1 MPINPDDHTTWTLE
15 QLLEHGSTA
24 ELEELLELTCD
35 GSQELGYFE
44 LPDGTDG
51 LDRIEASSI
60 AASSIADELERRRKA
75 GLTAGP
81 TPHDAAATAL
91 TITEAMQAMTAG
103 IPWVPGDVELDHE
116 LELIAGAMHLLAA
129 RATERRTELAGDVA
143 ASVGRSAAE
152 LAAIRSRFGVNV
164 AVLIAEGN
172 R

>member
-1 MPINPDDHTTWTLE
+1 MPINPDDYTTWTLE
-15 QLLEHGSTA
+15 QFLEHGSTA
-24 ELEELLELTCD
+24 ELEELLANT
-35 GSQELGYFE
+35 G
-44 LPDGTDG
+44 PDG

>member
-1 MPINPDDHTTWTLE
+1 VPINPDDYTTWTLE

-24 ELEELLELTCD
+24 ELEELLANT
-35 GSQELGYFE
+35 G
-44 LPDGTDG
+44 PDG
-51 LDRIEASSI
+51 LDRIE
-60 AASSIADELERRRKA
+60 ASSIADELERRRKA
-75 GLTAGP
+75 GITAGP

-103 IPWVPGDVELDHE
+103 LPWVPGDVELDHE

>member
-1 MPINPDDHTTWTLE
+1 MPINPDDYTTWTLE

-24 ELEELLELTCD
+24 ELEELLANT
-35 GSQELGYFE
+35 G
-44 LPDGTDG
+44 PDG

-103 IPWVPGDVELDHE
+103 LPWVPGDVELDHE

-164 AVLIAEGN
+164 AVLIAEVN

>member
-24 ELEELLELTCD
+24 ELEELLANT
-35 GSQELGYFE
+35 G
-44 LPDGTDG
+44 PDG

-103 IPWVPGDVELDHE
+103 LPWVPGDVELDHE

>member
-24 ELEELLELTCD
+24 ELEELLANT
-35 GSQELGYFE
+35 G
-44 LPDGTDG
+44 PDG
-51 LDRIEASSI
+51 LDRIE
-60 AASSIADELERRRKA
+60 ASSIADELERRRKA

-103 IPWVPGDVELDHE
+103 LPWVPGDVELDHE

-129 RATERRTELAGDVA
+129 RATERRTERAGDVA

-152 LAAIRSRFGVNV
+152 LAAIRFRFGVNV

>member
-1 MPINPDDHTTWTLE
+1 VPINPDDYTTWTLE

-24 ELEELLELTCD
+24 ELEELLANT
-35 GSQELGYFE
+35 G
-44 LPDGTDG
+44 PDG

-103 IPWVPGDVELDHE
+103 LPWVPGDVELDHE

>member
-1 MPINPDDHTTWTLE
+1 VPINPDDYTTWTLE

-24 ELEELLELTCD
+24 ELEELLANT
-35 GSQELGYFE
+35 G
-44 LPDGTDG
+44 PDG

-103 IPWVPGDVELDHE
+103 LPWVPGDVELDHE

-152 LAAIRSRFGVNV
+152 LAAIRERFGVNV

>member
-1 MPINPDDHTTWTLE
+1 VIRPTSVTEAMLTYSTSAALIASTKEPVVVPAEFVAETTSSEVPGKSGVPD
-15 QLLEHGSTA
+15 SR
-24 ELEELLELTCD
+24 
-35 GSQELGYFE
+35 
-44 LPDGTDG
+44 P
-51 LDRIEASSI
+51 
-60 AASSIADELERRRKA
+60 ADENVSPA
-75 GLTAGP
+75 G
-81 TPHDAAATAL
+81 TAL

-103 IPWVPGDVELDHE
+103 LPWVPGDVELDHE

>member
-1 MPINPDDHTTWTLE
+1 MPINPDDHD
-15 QLLEHGSTA
+15 
-24 ELEELLELTCD
+24 EL
-35 GSQELGYFE
+35 
-44 LPDGTDG
+44 
-51 LDRIEASSI
+51 IE
-60 AASSIADELERRRKA
+60 ASSIADELERRRKA

-103 IPWVPGDVELDHE
+103 LPWVPGDVELDHE

-129 RATERRTELAGDVA
+129 RATERRTERAGDVA

>member
-1 MPINPDDHTTWTLE
+1 MPINPDDYTTWTLE

-24 ELEELLELTCD
+24 ELEELLANT
-35 GSQELGYFE
+35 G
-44 LPDGTDG
+44 PDG

-81 TPHDAAATAL
+81 TPHDAAASAL

-103 IPWVPGDVELDHE
+103 LPWVPGDVELDHE

-152 LAAIRSRFGVNV
+152 LAAIRSRFGINV
-164 AVLIAEGN
+164 ATLITEGTGS
-172 R
+172 

>member
-1 MPINPDDHTTWTLE
+1 MPINPDDYTTWTLE

-24 ELEELLELTCD
+24 ELEELLANT
-35 GSQELGYFE
+35 G
-44 LPDGTDG
+44 PDG

-91 TITEAMQAMTAG
+91 TITEAMQSMTAG
-103 IPWVPGDVELDHE
+103 LPWVPGDVELDHE

>member
-1 MPINPDDHTTWTLE
+1 MPINPDDYTTWTLE

-24 ELEELLELTCD
+24 ELEELLANT
-35 GSQELGYFE
+35 G
-44 LPDGTDG
+44 PDG

-103 IPWVPGDVELDHE
+103 LPWVPGDVELDHE

>member
-24 ELEELLELTCD
+24 ELEELL
-35 GSQELGYFE
+35 
-44 LPDGTDG
+44 
-51 LDRIEASSI
+51 AN
-60 AASSIADELERRRKA
+60 
-75 GLTAGP
+75 AGP

-103 IPWVPGDVELDHE
+103 LPWVPGDVELDHE

-143 ASVGRSAAE
+143 ASVRRSAAE

>member
-24 ELEELLELTCD
+24 ELEELLALTI
-35 GSQELGYFE
+35 
-44 LPDGTDG
+44 PDG

-60 AASSIADELERRRKA
+60 EASSIADELERRRKA

-103 IPWVPGDVELDHE
+103 LPWVPGDVELDHE

-143 ASVGRSAAE
+143 ASVRRSAAE

>member
-1 MPINPDDHTTWTLE
+1 VPINPDDYTTWTLE
-15 QLLEHGSTA
+15 EVLEHGSTA
-24 ELEELLELTCD
+24 ELEELLANT
-35 GSQELGYFE
+35 G
-44 LPDGTDG
+44 PDG

-103 IPWVPGDVELDHE
+103 LPWVPGDVELDHE

>member
-1 MPINPDDHTTWTLE
+1 MPINPDDYTTWTLE

-24 ELEELLELTCD
+24 ELEELLANT
-35 GSQELGYFE
+35 G
-44 LPDGTDG
+44 PDG

-75 GLTAGP
+75 CLTAGP

-103 IPWVPGDVELDHE
+103 LPWVPGDVELDHE

>member
-15 QLLEHGSTA
+15 QLLAAA
-24 ELEELLELTCD
+24 EYLLRVAAA
-35 GSQELGYFE
+35 G
-44 LPDGTDG
+44 PDG
-51 LDRIEASSI
+51 LDRIE
-60 AASSIADELERRRKA
+60 ASSIADELERRRKA

-103 IPWVPGDVELDHE
+103 LPWVPGDVELDHE

>member
-1 MPINPDDHTTWTLE
+1 MPINPDDYTTWTLE

-24 ELEELLELTCD
+24 ELEELLANT
-35 GSQELGYFE
+35 G
-44 LPDGTDG
+44 PDG

-103 IPWVPGDVELDHE
+103 LPWVPGDVELDHE

-152 LAAIRSRFGVNV
+152 LAAIRSRFGINV
-164 AVLIAEGN
+164 ATLITEGTGS
-172 R
+172 

>member
-1 MPINPDDHTTWTLE
+1 MPINPDDYTTWTLE
-15 QLLEHGSTA
+15 EVLEHGSTA
-24 ELEELLELTCD
+24 ELEELLANT
-35 GSQELGYFE
+35 G
-44 LPDGTDG
+44 PDG

-91 TITEAMQAMTAG
+91 TITEAMQSMTAG
-103 IPWVPGDVELDHE
+103 LPWVPGDVELDHE

>member
-1 MPINPDDHTTWTLE
+1 MQTF
-15 QLLEHGSTA
+15 A
-24 ELEELLELTCD
+24 
-35 GSQELGYFE
+35 
-44 LPDGTDG
+44 
-51 LDRIEASSI
+51 
-60 AASSIADELERRRKA
+60 SIADELERRRKA

-103 IPWVPGDVELDHE
+103 LPWVPGDVELDHE

>member
-1 MPINPDDHTTWTLE
+1 MPINPDDYTTWTLE

-24 ELEELLELTCD
+24 ELEELLANT
-35 GSQELGYFE
+35 G
-44 LPDGTDG
+44 PDG

>member
-24 ELEELLELTCD
+24 ELEELLANT
-35 GSQELGYFE
+35 G
-44 LPDGTDG
+44 PDG
-51 LDRIEASSI
+51 LDRIE
-60 AASSIADELERRRKA
+60 ASSIADELERRRKA
-75 GLTAGP
+75 SLTAGP

-103 IPWVPGDVELDHE
+103 LPWVPGDVELDHE

>member
-1 MPINPDDHTTWTLE
+1 VPINPDDYTTWTLE

-24 ELEELLELTCD
+24 ELEELLANT
-35 GSQELGYFE
+35 G
-44 LPDGTDG
+44 PDG

-103 IPWVPGDVELDHE
+103 LPWVPGDVEVDHE